1 MRTRTAP
8 AGAAVALGALLLTA
22 CGPSAPA
29 AKPAAPSASPA
40 HPVFSKP
47 LDARPYAALGQTKAA
62 KNATFTQTVTFS
74 AKGADAVLKTTGK
87 LDFEGGRADGSLG
100 WNVGEGFPEGAAKA
114 LGTVDAH
121 RKRNDRVARLVVDR
135 QNVNYRSAT
144 ADYWLRY
151 TGTTP
156 LTGDPYGYAALA
168 ANDWRGTQV
177 PLNGTL
183 LEILAATAEVKE
195 EALPDG
201 GRRYRTALV
210 GRSVTQLLRGIV
222 HDGGLAEAG
231 NTARYPLT
239 MTVDRDGRIT
249 SVETDASAAVAKG
262 DQSELAQVQ
271 SARIKL
277 TLDGYGSSAPG
288 AVPAAD
294 KVLPAADAVVQ
305 LRGSK
310 AGACVDFGTGLTDT
324 SLVVKAECGHPH
336 DGRIL
341 ARPELQGSGYPG
353 SAAAKKQ
360 ADTECKTAFHDA
372 PSAWTGE
379 GVDEGA
385 FWYTWPS
392 EGDWKRDSQHAATC
406 YILTR

>member
-1 MRTRTAP
+1 MRTRTAL
-8 AGAAVALGALLLTA
+8 AGVAAASGALLLAA

-29 AKPAAPSASPA
+29 AKPAAPSASST
-40 HPVFSKP
+40 HPVFSRP

-100 WNVGEGFPEGAAKA
+100 WTVGEGFPEGAAKA
-114 LGTVDAH
+114 LGNVDRH
-121 RKRNDRVARLVVDR
+121 RRRTDQAARLVIDR

-168 ANDWRGTQV
+168 ANAWRGNQA
-177 PLNGTL
+177 PFNGTL
-183 LEILAATAEVKE
+183 LEILAATGEAKE

-201 GRRYRTALV
+201 GRRYRTVLV
-210 GRSVTQLLRGIV
+210 GRSVTVLLRGV
-222 HDGGLAEAG
+222 VPDGGLAEAG
-231 NTARYPLT
+231 TTARYPFT

-249 SVETDASAAVAKG
+249 SAETDVSAAVAKG
-262 DQSELAQVQ
+262 EQSEIAGVQ
-271 SARIKL
+271 GLRIKL
-277 TLDGYGSSAPG
+277 TLEGYGSSAYG

-294 KVLPAADAVVQ
+294 KVVPAADAIVHLQ
-305 LRGSK
+305 GAK
-310 AGACVDFGTGLTDT
+310 AGACVDFGTGLTDR
-324 SLVVKAECGHPH
+324 SLVVKADCGHAH

-341 ARPELQGSGYPG
+341 ARPGLQDGGYPG
-353 SAAAKKQ
+353 SAAVKKQ
-360 ADTECKTAFHDA
+360 ADAECTTAFRNA
-372 PSAWTGE
+372 PSAWADE
-379 GVDEGA
+379 NVHEGA
-385 FWYTWPS
+385 FWYVWPS
-392 EGDWKRDSQHAATC
+392 EDNWKRDSQHAATC
-406 YILTR
+406 YVLSR